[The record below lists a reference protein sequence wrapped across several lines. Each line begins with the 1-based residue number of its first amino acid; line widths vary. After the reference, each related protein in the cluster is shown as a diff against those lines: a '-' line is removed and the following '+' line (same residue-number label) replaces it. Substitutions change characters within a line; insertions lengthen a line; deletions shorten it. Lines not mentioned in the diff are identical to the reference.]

1 MASASDRADV
11 ITPSLLRVSH
21 RPGCSSSRAWRG
33 QAALLLAGVSSLTG
47 CYVTAPVTTAPGV
60 GTTVVLDLT
69 DRARV
74 DLGDRIGP
82 SASSIQGVVQA
93 RSDTAYLLHVSSV
106 TYLNGQSNK
115 WSGEP
120 LTVPTTMV
128 SRART
133 REFSRGR
140 TTALGAAIAA
150 ALAAVF
156 VTTDFFGLSG
166 PDRQSEPP
174 VGGET

>member
-1 MASASDRADV
+1 V
-11 ITPSLLRVSH
+11 
-21 RPGCSSSRAWRG
+21 
-33 QAALLLAGVSSLTG
+33 LAGVSPLVG
-47 CYVTAPVTTAPGV
+47 CYTTRPVTTAPAPGS
-60 GTTVVLDLT
+60 TVVLDLT

-82 SASSIQGVVQA
+82 SASSIQGVVQTQ
-93 RSDTAYLLHVSSV
+93 SDSSYVLRVSSV

-115 WSGEP
+115 WAGEQ
-120 LTVPTTMV
+120 LTIPATMV

-150 ALAAVF
+150 ALATVF
-156 VTTDFFGLSG
+156 ITTDFFGLSG